1 MVAENPHEPVAICAY
16 DIAMPMA
23 RAQMSVPRPLR
34 IPASWSA
41 ALRWVVLLT
50 VPVLARAD
58 EGMSTQ
64 LARGA
69 QIHAVCAACHGVD
82 GMGQPD
88 GFAPVIA
95 AQHASVLLRQ
105 LRDYRDGVRWDPRM
119 EHVAQLRSLSQA
131 EDLAAVAAF
140 VSRMDASRPATTGS
154 GRHLALGTRVFFDRC
169 AACHGATGQG
179 SAARAVPRL
188 AGQHA
193 AYLQRQVL
201 DAVEGRRPL
210 LLASHG
216 TMFSQLSADSLEGLS
231 DYLAR
236 NARRGDGTP
245 R

>member
-1 MVAENPHEPVAICAY
+1 
-16 DIAMPMA
+16 MPQNAVRGLAVLAGWIM
-23 RAQMSVPRPLR
+23 
-34 IPASWSA
+34 SA
-41 ALRWVVLLT
+41 AA
-50 VPVLARAD
+50 PPPGLAD
-58 EGMSTQ
+58 DLSV
-64 LARGA
+64 GA
-69 QIHAVCAACHGVD
+69 QRYAVCAACHGVD

-95 AQHASVLLRQ
+95 AQHESVLLRQ
-105 LRDYRDGVRWDPRM
+105 MRDYRDGTRWDPRM
-119 EHVAQLRSLSQA
+119 EHVVQLRSVSRP

-140 VSRMDASRPATTGS
+140 VARMDASRPAVRGS
-154 GRHLALGTRVFFDRC
+154 GRNLDTGARAYFQQC

-210 LLASHG
+210 LRATHG
-216 TMFSQLSADSLEGLS
+216 AMFSRLSADSLDGLT
-231 DYLAR
+231 DYLAL
-236 NARRGDGTP
+236 NARRGDGAP

>member
-1 MVAENPHEPVAICAY
+1 M
-16 DIAMPMA
+16 MTA
-23 RAQMSVPRPLR
+23 RARRSASRPPP
-34 IPASWSA
+34 PASWTA
-41 ALRWVVLLT
+41 ALRWVVLLAL
-50 VPVLARAD
+50 PVAAWAD
-58 EGMSTQ
+58 QGSSTQ
-64 LARGA
+64 PARGA
-69 QIHAVCAACHGVD
+69 RIAAVCAACHGVD

-105 LRDYRDGVRWDPRM
+105 LQDYRDGARWDPRM
-119 EHVAQLRSLSQA
+119 EHVAQLRPVSQP

-140 VSRMDASRPATTGS
+140 VSRMDASRPAATGS
-154 GRHLALGTRVFFDRC
+154 GRNLALGTRAFFDRC
-169 AACHGATGQG
+169 ADCHGATGQG

-201 DAVEGRRPL
+201 DAVEGRRPRL
-210 LLASHG
+210 HATHG
-216 TMFSQLSADSLEGLS
+216 AMFSRLSADSLEGLS